1 MIIMFIGFYLV
12 PMEFKSHMKQYFKNI
27 VLNMGNCSLE
37 FINENIL
44 IIYARQRVYKKR
56 KNNSTR
62 KRIFDIQGLYS
73 FDFHSKAVIVLS
85 QSMLLK
91 CICHN
96 TCI

>member
-1 MIIMFIGFYLV
+1 
-12 PMEFKSHMKQYFKNI
+12 MEFKGHMKQYVKNI

-85 QSMLLK
+85 QSML
-91 CICHN
+91 
-96 TCI
+96 

>member
-44 IIYARQRVYKKR
+44 IIYARQRVYKK
-56 KNNSTR
+56 
-62 KRIFDIQGLYS
+62 
-73 FDFHSKAVIVLS
+73 
-85 QSMLLK
+85 
-91 CICHN
+91 
-96 TCI
+96 